1 MKHLILPLLASITLP
16 TAVNAEVANY
26 YLLGMAARE
35 SFFVPMQTLE
45 ACEAAGKKFITSK
58 AWDKRM
64 ENQRMINMTAL
75 SYLCVAT
82 K

>member
-1 MKHLILPLLASITLP
+1 MRKLLIPLLSAMALS
-16 TAVNAEVANY
+16 TAVNAEVASY
-26 YLLGMAARE
+26 YLLGIAERE

-64 ENQRMINMTAL
+64 ENQRIIMTAL
-75 SYLCVAT
+75 SYLCVST

>member
-1 MKHLILPLLASITLP
+1 MIRLLLTLLPAIALP

-58 AWDKRM
+58 AWDNRM
-64 ENQRMINMTAL
+64 ETMTAL